1 MNFFKT
7 ILFGFSLL
15 LITSQA
21 KAEVITKISFSGL
34 TKTKESYLINQIN
47 CKVGKEF
54 NQQVL
59 YADEQIIRNLNLFFS
74 VNSEANLNQEQSGW
88 EIVFIVQE
96 AKYLYPI
103 FSVSGFRNQFK
114 LQAGFNQINFR
125 GRGEN
130 IGLVY
135 QYYDRHSISGFYN
148 VLRHSNGKTGHD
160 IALTKYSTIEPLYFV
175 DTSAQFNFDNYNV
188 SVGGHYWLRKKLRFG
203 LGGMYM
209 YEEYKQL
216 DTLAF
221 DLGMIEFSFH
231 KYQIRSFIEYDGIN
245 QDFEYQ
251 SGFKNRS
258 YIETIQT
265 LEETAPNFV
274 KFTNDLYWYK
284 KIKKRGNLAV
294 HNRIGIS
301 TNNMSPFS
309 PFVLDGFLNVRGVG
323 NRVSRGTAELITNV
337 EYRHS
342 IWRHK
347 WFILQAAAI
356 ADLGT
361 LRQPGATLESM
372 FNYRE
377 LNLFI
382 GGGLRL
388 HSQLF
393 YKVIFRIDYSVNP
406 IHPNVHGLTFG
417 VGHFF

>member
-1 MNFFKT
+1 MCSP
-7 ILFGFSLL
+7 LVV
-15 LITSQA
+15 
-21 KAEVITKISFSGL
+21 KAEPIKSISFQGL
-34 TKTKESYLINQIN
+34 TKTKEVYLINQIY
-47 CKVGKEF
+47 CQVGKEF
-54 NQQVL
+54 TKEML
-59 YADEQIIRNLNLFFS
+59 KLDEQIIRNLNLFFS
-74 VNSEANLNQEQSGW
+74 VNSTSELNDDKSGW
-88 EIVFIVQE
+88 DIVFIVQE

-103 FSVSGFRNQFK
+103 FSISGFKSQFK

-160 IALTKYSTIEPLYFV
+160 IALTKYSTIEPLYFQ
-175 DTSAQFNFDNYNV
+175 DTTAEFNFDNYNI
-188 SVGGHYWLRKKLRFG
+188 SIGGHYWLRKKLRFG

-231 KYQIRSFIEYDGIN
+231 KYQIRSFIEYNAVN
-245 QDFEYQ
+245 QDFEFQ
-251 SGFKNRS
+251 NGFMNRS

-265 LEETAPNFV
+265 VEDNAPNFV

-284 KIKKRGNLAV
+284 KLRKRGNLAF

-301 TNNMSPFS
+301 TNNNSPFS
-309 PFVLDGFLNVRGVG
+309 PFVLDGFINVRGVG
-323 NRVSRGTAELITNV
+323 NRISRGTAEFITNI

-347 WFILQAAAI
+347 WFILQAAI
-356 ADLGT
+356 FSDLGT
-361 LRQPGATLESM
+361 LRQPGETVESM
-372 FNYRE
+372 FNYKT
-377 LNLFI
+377 LNLFL
-382 GGGLRL
+382 GSGLRL

-393 YKVIFRIDYSVNP
+393 YKVIFRVDYSINP
-406 IHPNVHGLTFG
+406 INPDIRGFTFG
-417 VGHFF
+417 VGQFF